1 MNFKSLIENIKTRP
15 GMYIGSLELSDL
27 RLFLDGYLFFDY
39 FNKLNDQFEE
49 NFRENFNTWVWRK
62 LLKAN
67 LSNELYDNL
76 KFQNGRGYV
85 ELIKVVESNPK
96 KQLDIFFNYFD
107 EFYDE
112 YLNGSSK
119 FWIN

>member
-1 MNFKSLIENIKTRP
+1 MKMNFKSLIENIKRRP

-67 LSNELYDNL
+67 LSNKLYDNL

-112 YLNGSSK
+112 YLKGTSR
-119 FWIN
+119 F

>member
-96 KQLDIFFNYFD
+96 KQVDIFFNYFD

>member
-1 MNFKSLIENIKTRP
+1 MNFKSLIENIKTHP

-62 LLKAN
+62 LLKTN

-85 ELIKVVESNPK
+85 ELIKTIESDPK
-96 KQLDIFFNYFD
+96 KQLDAFFKYFD
-107 EFYDE
+107 EFYEE

-119 FWIN
+119 F